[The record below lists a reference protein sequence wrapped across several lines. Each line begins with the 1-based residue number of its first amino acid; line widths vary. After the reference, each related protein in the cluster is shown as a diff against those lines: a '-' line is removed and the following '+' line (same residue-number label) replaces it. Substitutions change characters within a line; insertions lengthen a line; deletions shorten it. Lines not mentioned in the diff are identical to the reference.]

1 MPKTK
6 EEEKLALIDGFK
18 IIIIDKLFQNEVLNK
33 DAKRNSTFGNGF
45 IAGYLSCT
53 HLLMECF
60 AETADIAEVETG
72 MEGLHR
78 ASHLLF
84 GEAKDTNG
92 KCSFIEEYNKEIIN
106 TIINRMVG
114 HAKAKG
120 VKEEIQPYTPLT
132 SPTSGKPN

>member
-60 AETADIAEVETG
+60 AD
-72 MEGLHR
+72 
-78 ASHLLF
+78 
-84 GEAKDTNG
+84 N
-92 KCSFIEEYNKEIIN
+92 CEY
-106 TIINRMVG
+106 
-114 HAKAKG
+114 
-120 VKEEIQPYTPLT
+120 
-132 SPTSGKPN
+132 S